1 MIELIWDAASTG
13 TATTSAGA
21 SITIGDA
28 ADFSPEDLVAVAA
41 AGCLMRTFL
50 KLADAAG
57 VPVFGYAAVSQVESS
72 GSASSSHVLV
82 RCSVVSSGDISEAQL
97 RRLLQEATDASPV
110 CRMLAGR
117 VVCHAD
123 VRCLCGECPG

>member
-1 MIELIWDAASTG
+1 MIELIWDAASVG
-13 TATTSAGA
+13 TATTTAGA

-28 ADFSPEDLVAVAA
+28 ADFAPEDLVAVAA
-41 AGCLMRTFL
+41 AASLMRTFL

-57 VPVFGYAAVSQVESS
+57 VPVFSYAAASHVESS
-72 GSASSSHVLV
+72 GSASSHVLV
-82 RCSVVSSGDISEAQL
+82 RCSVVSSGDVSEAEL

-117 VVCHAD
+117 VVCQAD
-123 VRCLCGECPG
+123 VRCLCGACPG